1 MLNSKKCTKRIRFE
15 YVKIIYY
22 IGEYMVKNSCQGDEF
37 YVKGKMSKFVHIIA
51 IIDLRA
57 KILQWAKYT
66 KMGLLI
72 VHCNKKSQRIT

>member
-1 MLNSKKCTKRIRFE
+1 
-15 YVKIIYY
+15 
-22 IGEYMVKNSCQGDEF
+22 MVKNSCQGDEF

-72 VHCNKKSQRIT
+72 VHCNKKISTDYIKSANLLTLRKI